1 MEAAAK
7 IAVVEKY
14 IEALT
19 TKDMNLIREIFAE
32 DATAEDPVGSEPWRG
47 IAGVVKFYQKAFDVG
62 VELEAQP
69 AQFAAPAMRQPSRSV
84 AAPAA

>member
-1 MEAAAK
+1 VEAAAK

-14 IEALT
+14 IQALT

-47 IAGVVKFYQKAFDVG
+47 IAGVVKFYQRAFDVG
-62 VELEAQP
+62 VEWNSP
-69 AQFAAPAMRQPSRSV
+69 AQCAAPAMRQPSRSV